1 MYQLVKEES
10 TYGTNGSDDNMSLDQ
25 RSKRLPM
32 KLFRESCHAEQI
44 LQTLNSYRR
53 EAIFT
58 DVVLMMDGQ
67 EFHCHR
73 ATLSANST
81 YFQAMFAE
89 GLEEGCQGIV
99 NLQAIHAPSMSLVLD
114 YMYSGDVSIQ
124 EDNVEGLLEL
134 SSLLQIP
141 RLKDACVAFLEGQLH
156 TCNCLGIMRFASS
169 FSISSLAEKSKRIA
183 LEGFIEVSHQE
194 EFLGLDAKELEICLS
209 SDWLAVPKE
218 EVVFEALMRWVH
230 HDVASRRGALKDLLE
245 HVRLPLMDP
254 LYLLEKVEGDKLIQE
269 SKECLPLLQEA
280 HKSYILGTEVG
291 SRHSRPRRFMELA
304 EMIVVIGGCDKK
316 GFLKLPFVDVFHPE
330 SRQWKPLSS
339 MPGYTKSEFAACIL
353 KNDVY
358 ISGGH
363 VNTRDVWLLSSQLNV
378 WIKVAGL
385 QKGRWRHKMAALC
398 GKIYAVGGYDG
409 VYRLASVECYDSFLN
424 RWDAVAPLP
433 VAVSS
438 AAVVSYLKKL
448 YVIGGGLDDN
458 ANTDKVQ
465 CYDPEENQWRMLSP
479 APFSQRCINAVSL
492 DNLIYVVGGLL
503 NQIFSYNPLKD
514 TWTKMASLSEPLE
527 SCGVTICDG
536 KIYILG
542 GRDENGE
549 GTDKVFAF
557 DVATGSVEP
566 QPPLQRCTSY
576 HGCGTIL

>member
-1 MYQLVKEES
+1 MYQLMKEES
-10 TYGTNGSDDNMSLDQ
+10 SYRTNGSDDNLSLDQ
-25 RSKRLPM
+25 RSKRPPM
-32 KLFRESCHAEQI
+32 KLFRESRYAEQI

-53 EAIFT
+53 DAIFT
-58 DVVLMMDGQ
+58 DVVLVMDGQ
-67 EFHCHR
+67 EFPCHR

-81 YFQAMFAE
+81 YFRGMFAG
-89 GLEEGCQGIV
+89 GLKEDCQGIV

-114 YMYSGDVSIQ
+114 YMYSGNVSIQ

-134 SSLLQIP
+134 SNLLQIP

-156 TCNCLGIMRFASS
+156 PCNCLGIMKFASS
-169 FSISSLAEKSKRIA
+169 FSISSLAEKSKRFA
-183 LEGFIEVSHQE
+183 LEGFMEVSHHE
-194 EFLGLDAKELEICLS
+194 EFLRLDAKELGVCLS

-218 EVVFEALMRWVH
+218 EMVFEALMRWVR

-245 HVRLPLMDP
+245 HVRLSLMDP
-254 LYLLEKVEGDKLIQE
+254 LYFMEKVEGDKLIQG
-269 SKECLPLLQEA
+269 SKECLPLLQETRR
-280 HKSYILGTEVG
+280 SYILGMEIG
-291 SRHSRPRRFMELA
+291 SRRSRPRRFMELA

-330 SRQWKPLSS
+330 NKQWKALSS
-339 MPGYTKSEFAACIL
+339 MPGYTKSEFAACTL

-363 VNTRDVWLLSSQLNV
+363 ISTRDVWLLSSQLNV

-409 VYRLASVECYDSFLN
+409 FCRLASVECYDSFLN
-424 RWDAVAPLP
+424 RWTAVAPLP

-438 AAVVSYLKKL
+438 AAVVSCLNKL
-448 YVIGGGLDDN
+448 YVVGGGLDDS
-458 ANTDKVQ
+458 ANTDK
-465 CYDPEENQWRMLSP
+465 
-479 APFSQRCINAVSL
+479 
-492 DNLIYVVGGLL
+492 
-503 NQIFSYNPLKD
+503 
-514 TWTKMASLSEPLE
+514 
-527 SCGVTICDG
+527 SCGVTVCNG

-549 GTDKVFAF
+549 GTDKVFTF
-557 DVATGSVEP
+557 DVATGTVEP

-576 HGCGTIL
+576 HGCGTILRHTSR